1 MSFTILVFVFIID
14 LERLYALGE
23 QIYKRQRP
31 KNHEYVTL
39 LVCGMQEVCFFEG
52 EGARLKKNALS
63 SQTRKG
69 QINPKENL
77 TLMVVT
83 H

>member
-52 EGARLKKNALS
+52 EGARLKKMPS
-63 SQTRKG
+63 PRKQG
-69 QINPKENL
+69 KGR
-77 TLMVVT
+77 
-83 H
+83 